1 MRNVW
6 NDTEVSTSRKGSDRD
21 ETHSRTIRADKQ
33 VPEVYF
39 DRVVA
44 YLKTLPGSARK
55 VIPLLPLHDVANSKG
70 MIETAKK
77 HATAIAKPEPKPE
90 GQSEAEADVGGDEKE
105 EEGEKEEGEGEKE
118 AGSGGEVAVE
128 MRRDRAQRILK
139 ALGAR

>member
-1 MRNVW
+1 
-6 NDTEVSTSRKGSDRD
+6 
-21 ETHSRTIRADKQ
+21 
-33 VPEVYF
+33 
-39 DRVVA
+39 
-44 YLKTLPGSARK
+44 
-55 VIPLLPLHDVANSKG
+55 

-77 HATAIAKPEPKPE
+77 HATAIAKPESKPE
-90 GQSEAEADVGGDEKE
+90 GQSEAEAEVGGDEK